1 MIVTGSLG
9 LTVNENSQTYMRFW
23 SDPKLWIV
31 WFLSVSKEKRS
42 EVMRTR
48 SLTQLSKLFTV

>member
-9 LTVNENSQTYMRFW
+9 LTVNENSQTYMKFW
-23 SDPKLWIV
+23 SDPKLWIA

-42 EVMRTR
+42 EVMRTL
-48 SLTQLSKLFTV
+48 SLTQ